1 MLKEY
6 FKVLYSWKKTILL
19 ISTAGLLLASLMSF
33 ISPFEY
39 KATTGLL
46 ILPKATVGLDA
57 YSAIKTSERIGE
69 NLATI
74 VYTSSFFDKLEETG
88 YNIDFSY
95 FNQKSKSE
103 FKTQWGNMVSAY
115 VKYNTGLLYIDVY
128 HESQEQAVFL
138 AQGISSV
145 LINHNDEYLAHEG
158 FVEVKMVDEAIVS
171 DKPVKPNFLRNALL
185 GFFASFFLVAGLI
198 IINSDEFKKNFV

>member
-19 ISTAGLLLASLMSF
+19 ISTAGLLLASLISF

-74 VYTSSFFDKLEETG
+74 VHTSSFFDKLADTG

-95 FNQKSKSE
+95 FNQESKN
-103 FKTQWGNMVSAY
+103 KLKIQWGNMVSAY
-115 VKYNTGLLYIDVY
+115 VIYNTGLLYVDVY
-128 HESQEQAVFL
+128 HEDQEQAIFI
-138 AQGISSV
+138 AQAISNI
-145 LINHNDEYLAHEG
+145 LISQNDEYLAHEG

-171 DKPVKPNFLRNALL
+171 ERPVKPNFVRNALL
-185 GFFASFFLVAGLI
+185 GFFASFFLIAGLI
-198 IINSDEFKKNFV
+198 IINSDEFKKNFI

>member
-1 MLKEY
+1 MLKKY
-6 FKVLYSWKKTILL
+6 FKLLYSWRKTILL
-19 ISTAGLLLASLMSF
+19 VSTAGLLLASLISF

-46 ILPKATVGLDA
+46 ILPKTTVGLDA

-74 VYTSSFFDKLEETG
+74 VYTSSFFDKLTETG

-95 FNQKSKSE
+95 FNEKSKN
-103 FKTQWGNMVSAY
+103 KLKIQWKNMINAY
-115 VKYNTGLLYIDVY
+115 VRYNTGLLYIDVY
-128 HESQEQAVFL
+128 HENQEQAVLL

-145 LINHNDEYLAHEG
+145 LINNNSEYLAHEG
-158 FVEVKMVDEAIVS
+158 FVEIKMVDEAIVS
-171 DKPVKPNFLRNALL
+171 DKPVKPNFLKNAFI

-198 IINSDEFKKNFV
+198 IINSDEFKKNFI

>member
-19 ISTAGLLLASLMSF
+19 ISTAGLLLASLISF

-74 VYTSSFFDKLEETG
+74 VHTSSFFDKLADTG

-95 FNQKSKSE
+95 FNQESKN
-103 FKTQWGNMVSAY
+103 KLKVQWGNMVGAY
-115 VKYNTGLLYIDVY
+115 VRYNTGLLYVDVY
-128 HESQEQAVFL
+128 HESQEQAVFI
-138 AQGISSV
+138 AQAISNI
-145 LINHNDEYLAHEG
+145 LITQNDEYLAHEG

-171 DKPVKPNFLRNALL
+171 ERPVKPNFIRNALL
-185 GFFASFFLVAGLI
+185 GFFASFFLIAGLI
-198 IINSDEFKKNFV
+198 IINSDEFKKNFI